1 MTTFDPPKN
10 IIINNLSDTFA
21 DIVSKYSDYGLVSDN
36 ILLQDIAFLL
46 KQSFKLNGTR
56 IFIDS
61 KHRSILSFIK
71 LTYGSLKSYITEHT
85 NCDCSES
92 NSVWRCVIG
101 EDIS

>member
-1 MTTFDPPKN
+1 MTTFDPPEN

-61 KHRSILSFIK
+61 KHRSILTFIK
-71 LTYGSLKSYITEHT
+71 
-85 NCDCSES
+85 
-92 NSVWRCVIG
+92 
-101 EDIS
+101 